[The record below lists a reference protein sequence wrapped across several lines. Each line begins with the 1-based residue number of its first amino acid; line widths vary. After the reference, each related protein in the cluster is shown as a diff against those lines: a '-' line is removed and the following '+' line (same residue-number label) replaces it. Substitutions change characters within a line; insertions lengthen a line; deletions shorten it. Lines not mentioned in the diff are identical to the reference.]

1 MVDVGDKENSV
12 RIVVVCAFIYLGEEA
27 FYLVEVNKIKKGDV
41 FFVVQLVGI
50 MVVKKIGEL
59 VLLCYNIGLSKVLVD
74 LILYKYNYFVYIEC
88 EVKIVGKIGVEMEV
102 IIGVFMVVIIV
113 YDMCKV
119 VNREMVIFNIR
130 LFSKKGGKSGEYQFV
145 FE

>member
-1 MVDVGDKENSV
+1 
-12 RIVVVCAFIYLGEEA
+12 
-27 FYLVEVNKIKKGDV
+27 
-41 FFVVQLVGI
+41 

-102 IIGVFMVVIIV
+102 IIGVLMVVIIV

-130 LFSKKGGKSGEYQFV
+130 LFSKKGGKSGEY
-145 FE
+145 